1 MMLPES
7 PFFKRTCYD
16 YSVKITFVSN
26 FLNHHQLPFCEA
38 MVRLCE
44 GQFTFV
50 ATERIPDERKRLGY
64 SDMNESYPFVLREY
78 EEGGRQKAKQ
88 AMLDA
93 DICLVGSCSF
103 EHHKWLRKA
112 KKTYFMETERFF
124 KGDIPWLIRFLK
136 KIRYFSRYS
145 LYKKNYL
152 LCMSAY
158 TYPDMISFGAFR
170 GRGFRFGYFPPME
183 KVEDIPSLLDAKAP
197 NSILWAGRFLSWKH
211 PEFMV
216 GLGKYL
222 REKNIPFHIDMV
234 GEGPEKERI
243 EAMIAQENLSGYISL
258 TGSLP
263 AKEVRE
269 KMKSAKYFCF
279 TSDSNEGWGAVC
291 NEAMNSACLVIANQ
305 SIGSV
310 PYLLRDGQNGFVYQD
325 SFESFLESFLRA
337 YEVENQ
343 LKIAINA
350 YETIAN
356 LWNADVA
363 AERFLLIAQS
373 IFQQLPLSVFDEG
386 PLSRE
391 SVNCRNGRDGL

>member
-1 MMLPES
+1 
-7 PFFKRTCYD
+7 
-16 YSVKITFVSN
+16 
-26 FLNHHQLPFCEA
+26 

-44 GQFTFV
+44 GRFTFV

-64 SDMNESYPFVLREY
+64 SDMNDSYPFVLREY

-124 KGDIPWLIRFLK
+124 KGDIPWLIHFLK

-158 TYPDMISFGAFR
+158 TYPDMLSFGAFR
-170 GRGFRFGYFPPME
+170 GRAFRFGYFPPVE
-183 KVEDIPSLLDAKAP
+183 KVEDIPSLLDAKQP
-197 NSILWAGRFLSWKH
+197 NSVLWAGRFLSWKH

-216 GLGKYL
+216 SLGKYL
-222 REKNIPFHIDMV
+222 REKNVPFHIDMV

-243 EAMIAQENLSGYISL
+243 EALIAQENLSGYISL

-310 PYLLRDGQNGFVYQD
+310 PYLLKNRENGFVYQD
-325 SFESFLESFLRA
+325 SVESFLEAFSRA
-337 YEVENQ
+337 YETDGQRAVAE
-343 LKIAINA
+343 NA
-350 YETIAN
+350 YRTIEC
-356 LWNADVA
+356 LWNAEVA
-363 AERFLLIAQS
+363 AKRFFEVARCVVEKKP
-373 IFQQLPLSVFDEG
+373 FPRFENG
-386 PLSRE
+386 PLSKETKR
-391 SVNCRNGRDGL
+391 

>member
-1 MMLPES
+1 MMLSES

-16 YSVKITFVSN
+16 YFVKITFVSN

-38 MVRLCE
+38 MDRLCE

-64 SDMNESYPFVLREY
+64 SDMNESYSFVLREY

-158 TYPDMISFGAFR
+158 TYPDMLSFGAFR
-170 GRGFRFGYFPPME
+170 DRGFRFGYFPPME
-183 KVEDIPSLLDAKAP
+183 KVEDIPSLLDAKQP
-197 NSILWAGRFLSWKH
+197 NSVLWAGRFLSWKH

-216 GLGKYL
+216 SLGKYL
-222 REKNIPFHIDMV
+222 REKNVPFHIDMV

-243 EAMIAQENLSGYISL
+243 EAMIAKENLSGYISL

-310 PYLLRDGQNGFVYQD
+310 PYLLKDGENGFVYQD
-325 SFESFLESFLRA
+325 SVESFLEAFSRA
-337 YEVENQ
+337 YETDGQRAVAE
-343 LKIAINA
+343 NA
-350 YETIAN
+350 YRTIEC
-356 LWNADVA
+356 LWNAEVA
-363 AERFLLIAQS
+363 AKRFFEVARCAVEKKP
-373 IFQQLPLSVFDEG
+373 FPRFENG
-386 PLSRE
+386 PLSKETKR
-391 SVNCRNGRDGL
+391 